1 MSGRDIL
8 RPCIIS
14 QIGEKIMAEIVVRD
28 KLPADDYFVT
38 TCSHMHESAEI
49 DACSAKRSKL
59 FDRLA
64 EQGMVIKTGLLDG
77 KQAGMLY
84 MLPVEISP
92 WGPLGSDLM
101 AIPCLFV
108 LRPFWGSGLGKALT
122 ESAIAD
128 ARASGRKGLTMFG
141 FTYPGAE
148 WFMPIA
154 FAQKMGFTITEQ
166 KGPAAVLW
174 MPFAPDAQPPR
185 LFTSQYNFQPIP
197 GKVVVDLFFNDFC
210 QTSCIEAQNVRD
222 VCAEF
227 GDRVLLHEHDAGDPA
242 TVQKYQLERGIYI
255 NGKEIFW
262 GYEAPKEGI
271 REAIEK
277 AL

>member
-1 MSGRDIL
+1 MG
-8 RPCIIS
+8 
-14 QIGEKIMAEIVVRD
+14 GNNMAEIVVRD
-28 KLPADDYFVT
+28 KLPEDDYFVT

-59 FDRLA
+59 FARMQ
-64 EQGMVIKTGLLDG
+64 EQGMVIKTGFVDG
-77 KQAGMLY
+77 KPAGMLY
-84 MLPVEISP
+84 MMPIEISP
-92 WGPLGSDLM
+92 WGPLGADLM

-108 LRPFWGSGLGKALT
+108 LRPYWGSGLGKALL
-122 ESAIAD
+122 ESAIAN
-128 ARASGRKGLTMFG
+128 ARASGRKGLAMFG

-148 WFMPIA
+148 WFMPLS
-154 FAQKMGFTITEQ
+154 FAQKMGFAIAEQ
-166 KGPAAVLW
+166 KEHAAILW
-174 MPFAPDAQPPR
+174 MPFAPDVIPPR
-185 LFTSQYNFQPIP
+185 LLTSQYKFQPVP

-222 VCAEF
+222 VTAEF
-227 GDRVLLHEHDAGDPA
+227 GDKVLLHEYDAGDSA
-242 TVQKYQLERGIYI
+242 TISKYQLERGIYI

-277 AL
+277 TL